1 MSSLVTKL
9 APNFKAKAFIGATK
23 GFSDISLSDY
33 KGKYL
38 LLVFY
43 PLDFTF
49 VCPTE
54 IIELNKLK
62 EEFSRRNCEILCCS
76 TDSHFSHM
84 TWDSISKA

>member
-9 APNFKAKAFIGATK
+9 APQFKGKVYKGLTK
-23 GFSDISLSDY
+23 DFAEKSLADY

-84 TWDSISKA
+84 TWD